1 MRTVRYSNVNC
12 VGRKGRQAV
21 NRVLIE
27 GGIELQVSAGT
38 SVVESLAF

>member
-1 MRTVRYSNVNC
+1 
-12 VGRKGRQAV
+12 V

-27 GGIELQVSAGT
+27 GGIELQVSEGT